1 MKISFYAD
9 LEIIN
14 ILPAIIFSTF
24 EDERVLSFS
33 WLGLN
38 IDIDFGGIL

>member
-1 MKISFYAD
+1 MRISFYAD
-9 LEIIN
+9 LEVVN

-24 EDERVLSFS
+24 EGERVLSLS